1 LSCSKLTV
9 AVPFFFFR
17 GIQNLCPSQELAY
30 YVSVCIVTLLTS
42 VPLLYAGLT
51 ILSLPSH
58 NSLETVVDV
67 YSQEIEVTN
76 FKQQE
81 IDSPDSDCK
90 VTRSEQQEVV
100 E

>member
-1 LSCSKLTV
+1 
-9 AVPFFFFR
+9 
-17 GIQNLCPSQELAY
+17 
-30 YVSVCIVTLLTS
+30 
-42 VPLLYAGLT
+42 
-51 ILSLPSH
+51 
-58 NSLETVVDV
+58 LETVVVV

-76 FKQQE
+76 FKQKE

>member
-1 LSCSKLTV
+1 M
-9 AVPFFFFR
+9 
-17 GIQNLCPSQELAY
+17 
-30 YVSVCIVTLLTS
+30 
-42 VPLLYAGLT
+42 AGLT

>member
-1 LSCSKLTV
+1 V
-9 AVPFFFFR
+9 
-17 GIQNLCPSQELAY
+17 
-30 YVSVCIVTLLTS
+30 
-42 VPLLYAGLT
+42 AGLT

-58 NSLETVVDV
+58 NSLETVVDI

-76 FKQQE
+76 LKQQE

-90 VTRSEQQEVV
+90 VMRSEQQEVV

>member
-1 LSCSKLTV
+1 MS
-9 AVPFFFFR
+9 FFFQT
-17 GIQNLCPSQELAY
+17 I
-30 YVSVCIVTLLTS
+30 
-42 VPLLYAGLT
+42 PLLYAGLT

-58 NSLETVVDV
+58 NSLETVVVV

-76 FKQQE
+76 FKQKE